1 MLYRLQVE
9 EEIAIVVGGAE
20 HATLRYDIG
29 ALAPLFWLD
38 ITAMVV
44 GISRLESKKMTIANF
59 GFNIHTRNTSTAGIG
74 TGEKQVAHRIMSVLN
89 KGKDIIELGKGVPV
103 IDEKEKTEEN
113 LIKGCQSRVWLSCRV
128 EDGKLYMLAPLPEG
142 VSKEEVDRA
151 VQAGIIKLY
160 DGMMTDDPKAC
171 EERDGELW
179 LEVGEGMSDDG
190 WAKISDDDGYLFFM
204 TTRYV
209 KAK

>member
-1 MLYRLQVE
+1 MSY
-9 EEIAIVVGGAE
+9 VGKWVF
-20 HATLRYDIG
+20 L
-29 ALAPLFWLD
+29 
-38 ITAMVV
+38 
-44 GISRLESKKMTIANF
+44 S
-59 GFNIHTRNTSTAGIG
+59 IG
-74 TGEKQVAHRIMSVLN
+74 TINENDEMVYMNAEEYLNSPMPYVDESDEEAVA
-89 KGKDIIELGKGVPV
+89 
-103 IDEKEKTEEN
+103 DEMRERQRM
-113 LIKGCQSRVWLSCRV
+113 IGGQIAVS